1 MELTKEQIDNIN
13 KIAPNEWQEN
23 EQGVYIQPNGIPT
36 SVKGYVVYMRWLT
49 GGKTG
54 GGYHEDSHLRSF
66 KSDTGRPKFTVLD
79 LVLRE
84 LMPSISYLQF
94 REIEDLV
101 RTTEDEDNSDYYGNC
116 DYFDVEYIVL
126 DELIE
131 KLKSF

>member
-1 MELTKEQIDNIN
+1 MELTKEQIDRIN
-13 KIAPNEWQEN
+13 ELAPNEWQEN

-36 SVKGYVVYMRWLT
+36 TVKGYVVYMRWVI
-49 GGKTG
+49 GGETG
-54 GGYHEDSHLRSF
+54 GGYSEDSCLRSF
-66 KSDTGRPKFTVLD
+66 KSDKGRPKFTVLD

-101 RTTEDEDNSDYYGNC
+101 RETEYDDNGDYYGNC
-116 DYFDVEYIVL
+116 SYFDVQYIIL